1 MNVDHGCTT
10 LQLKL
15 LPKVATCIHVATI
28 RQLKLISTK
37 LPESCSVYA
46 RLKGATRVLYPLKRV
61 FMYTLNVCSQ
71 VEHLRVDR
79 RDAAVDDMLIQ
90 YIVFLPFLVQQVKM
104 KSMMVLSFTFM
115 ALMGM
120 LNSM

>member
-1 MNVDHGCTT
+1 MNVDRGCTM

-15 LPKVATCIHVATI
+15 PA
-28 RQLKLISTK
+28 
-37 LPESCSVYA
+37 SCYVYA

-61 FMYTLNVCSQ
+61 CMYTLNVCSQ